1 MSHLY
6 SGKSECTRPISDCC
20 PFEEDINMLGRY
32 CPIWIKSPAPAM
44 LGVVL
49 ILLSLFCPTKALAQ
63 APKMNT
69 ILYGASYYH
78 EYMPYERLEKDIQ
91 LMEEAGISVV
101 RLGESTWSSWE
112 PQEGKFEFAWME
124 RILDRLNKAGIKVIL
139 GTPTYSIPPWL
150 YRKHPEILVTRLGG
164 ERSFYGPRQNMD
176 ITHPTY
182 LFYSERVIRQIISH
196 FKNHPAII
204 GYQVDNETGP
214 YGTAGKNVQLGF
226 VDYLKKSFQSTAQ
239 LNKLWGLVYWGQL
252 LNGWEELPPRDG
264 ILNPGYK
271 LEWERYQRKIVTD
284 FLAWQASIVGEY
296 KRPDQFVTHNFVGGI
311 RTNIDEFEIARH
323 LDVAGVNPYHEVQ
336 DNLDGQSI
344 ALSGDLCRSLK
355 QSNYL
360 ITETNAQT
368 IGWDS
373 KTQFPP
379 YDGQL
384 RLNVYS
390 HISSGANMVA
400 YWHWH
405 SLHYGQETY
414 WKGVLSHDLEPN
426 RAYREVSR
434 IAHELQQVGPKL
446 VDLKKKNQ
454 VAILYSVDSYH
465 GLQFMPF
472 HDTVDYTY
480 LLHQFYQVLYRQNV
494 GVDFV
499 FPQSANFSDYQVI
512 VVPPLYIASNEL
524 LEKLSTFVEKG
535 GHLVL
540 SLKSGFCDEYSTV
553 RWTKA
558 PGPLR
563 KAVGFYYQEFT
574 NLKQDIPLKGDPFQ
588 AGDRNRASAW
598 AEFII
603 PENAKGLAYYD
614 HPVFGK
620 YPAITRN
627 QFGKGTVTYEGTVLS
642 ETIQSQVMADV
653 LKLAGLFGP
662 DQQLPSAVRV
672 KSGLNTAGKS
682 IRYYLN
688 YSGLAQ
694 TFKYPYE
701 AGTELLQHKKIARSA
716 TVTLAPWDLAVIEE
730 N

>member
-1 MSHLY
+1 
-6 SGKSECTRPISDCC
+6 
-20 PFEEDINMLGRY
+20 
-32 CPIWIKSPAPAM
+32 
-44 LGVVL
+44 
-49 ILLSLFCPTKALAQ
+49 
-63 APKMNT
+63 
-69 ILYGASYYH
+69 
-78 EYMPYERLEKDIQ
+78 
-91 LMEEAGISVV
+91 
-101 RLGESTWSSWE
+101 
-112 PQEGKFEFAWME
+112 
-124 RILDRLNKAGIKVIL
+124 
-139 GTPTYSIPPWL
+139 
-150 YRKHPEILVTRLGG
+150 
-164 ERSFYGPRQNMD
+164 
-176 ITHPTY
+176 
-182 LFYSERVIRQIISH
+182 
-196 FKNHPAII
+196 
-204 GYQVDNETGP
+204 
-214 YGTAGKNVQLGF
+214 
-226 VDYLKKSFQSTAQ
+226 
-239 LNKLWGLVYWGQL
+239 
-252 LNGWEELPPRDG
+252 
-264 ILNPGYK
+264 
-271 LEWERYQRKIVTD
+271 
-284 FLAWQASIVGEY
+284 
-296 KRPDQFVTHNFVGGI
+296 
-311 RTNIDEFEIARH
+311 
-323 LDVAGVNPYHEVQ
+323 
-336 DNLDGQSI
+336 
-344 ALSGDLCRSLK
+344 
-355 QSNYL
+355 
-360 ITETNAQT
+360 
-368 IGWDS
+368 
-373 KTQFPP
+373 
-379 YDGQL
+379 
-384 RLNVYS
+384 
-390 HISSGANMVA
+390 
-400 YWHWH
+400 
-405 SLHYGQETY
+405 
-414 WKGVLSHDLEPN
+414 
-426 RAYREVSR
+426 
-434 IAHELQQVGPKL
+434 
-446 VDLKKKNQ
+446 
-454 VAILYSVDSYH
+454 
-465 GLQFMPF
+465 MPF